1 MSFIAL
7 CGRDRWYPLSIWYCS
22 LETRQAQVVK
32 GLRPLPDVI
41 KACLRGRQRNTPG
54 TNCFEVDER
63 WLDNPVTN
71 IYHLSESCHRAVPPP
86 RTAKSSSWSIKQSRL
101 HRKAVELKSWVEQ
114 GALKII
120 LLVCDGYQVFSNRN
134 TKTSLNY
141 LKQDNSIFHHFF
153 GLLRRFIWYIPILAI
168 SSIDKFIVKP
178 QDLLTV
184 LLFIQFRW
192 VQVILLKPV
201 WKFQS

>member
-22 LETRQAQVVK
+22 LEIRQAQVVK
-32 GLRPLPDVI
+32 GLRPLAYVI

-101 HRKAVELKSWVEQ
+101 LRKAVELKSWVER
-114 GALKII
+114 GALKNH
-120 LLVCDGYQVFSNRN
+120 LVS
-134 TKTSLNY
+134 
-141 LKQDNSIFHHFF
+141 
-153 GLLRRFIWYIPILAI
+153 LRRI
-168 SSIDKFIVKP
+168 SSVFQPEHQDKSK
-178 QDLLTV
+178 
-184 LLFIQFRW
+184 LFETG
-192 VQVILLKPV
+192 
-201 WKFQS
+201 